1 MFWLNRQEVYM
12 TNRVDL
18 FHYAQQALKSG
29 NIKYEIKNNNMGST
43 NRRTGRILGQFGEN
57 TSCEIM
63 YYIYT
68 SKSDASKAKF
78 LIDEQIKKYAKDEYQ
93 WLIKILNML
102 WHKKTKT
109 RILGGNYEE
118 N

>member
-1 MFWLNRQEVYM
+1 MFVCEKPSRWHCRVYGFCSF
-12 TNRVDL
+12 VDRGFL
-18 FHYAQQALKSG
+18 FFERSWFYGCGLVVQLSLIH
-29 NIKYEIKNNNMGST
+29 
-43 NRRTGRILGQFGEN
+43 ILGQFGEN

-93 WLIKILNML
+93 
-102 WHKKTKT
+102 
-109 RILGGNYEE
+109 
-118 N
+118 